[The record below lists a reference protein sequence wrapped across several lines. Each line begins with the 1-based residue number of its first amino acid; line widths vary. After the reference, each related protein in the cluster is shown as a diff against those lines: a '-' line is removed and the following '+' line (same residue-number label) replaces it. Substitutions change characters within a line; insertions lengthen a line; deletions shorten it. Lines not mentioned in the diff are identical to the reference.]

1 MYVIMEE
8 NMDTT
13 LIIMAAGIGSR
24 FGTGIKQ
31 LAKMA
36 PNGEIIM
43 DYSIHDAIAAG
54 FRKIIFVI
62 RHDIE
67 QDFREVI
74 GNRIEQQTA
83 HLGVSFHYAFQELED
98 LPAGYSLP
106 KGRSKPWGTGQAV
119 LCCREILDGPFAVIN
134 ADDYYG
140 RDAFQKIYDFLST
153 HEDDDKFRYTMVG
166 YQLEN
171 TLTENGHVARGVCT
185 TNEAGELVKVE
196 ERTRIE
202 KKGDGAAYTEDE
214 GATWTD
220 LPKGSIVSMNM
231 WGFTAS
237 ILQEIKNG
245 FASFLEEGLKTNPLK
260 CEYFLPTVVSN
271 LLEED
276 RATVSVLTSA
286 DKWYGVTYK
295 EDKPV
300 VVAAIK
306 QMKENGL
313 YPEKLW
319 GEE

>member
-1 MYVIMEE
+1 MIKIAVDAMGGDNAPSEIVKGAVEAVSE
-8 NMDTT
+8 RPDITVCLT
-13 LIIMAAGIGSR
+13 GQEDII
-24 FGTGIKQ
+24 KKE
-31 LAKMA
+31 LEK
-36 PNGEIIM
+36 
-43 DYSIHDAIAAG
+43 
-54 FRKIIFVI
+54 
-62 RHDIE
+62 
-67 QDFREVI
+67 DFREKI
-74 GNRIEQQTA
+74 GNKIEKYMEVA
-83 HLGVSFHYAFQELED
+83 YIYQELSNIPEGYT
-98 LPAGYSLP
+98 LPEN
-106 KGRSKPWGTGQAV
+106 RVKPWGTAHAV
-119 LCCREILDGPFAVIN
+119 FSCIDEIDGPFAVIN

-140 RDAFQKIYDFLST
+140 RDAFQKIYDYLST

-185 TNEAGELVKVE
+185 MNEAGELVSVV

-214 GATWTD
+214 GETWTE

-245 FASFLEEGLKTNPLK
+245 FTAFLDEGLKTNPLK

-271 LLEED
+271 LLAED
-276 RATVSVLTSA
+276 RATVAVLTSA

-300 VVAAIK
+300 VVNAIK
-306 QMKENGL
+306 NMKESGL
-313 YPEKLW
+313 YPENLW
-319 GEE
+319 GEK

>member
-1 MYVIMEE
+1 M
-8 NMDTT
+8 
-13 LIIMAAGIGSR
+13 
-24 FGTGIKQ
+24 TGVQ
-31 LAKMA
+31 TCAL
-36 PNGEIIM
+36 P
-43 DYSIHDAIAAG
+43 
-54 FRKIIFVI
+54 IF
-62 RHDIE
+62 
-67 QDFREVI
+67 
-74 GNRIEQQTA
+74 
-83 HLGVSFHYAFQELED
+83 
-98 LPAGYSLP
+98 
-106 KGRSKPWGTGQAV
+106 
-119 LCCREILDGPFAVIN
+119 DGPFAVIN

-140 RDAFQKIYDFLST
+140 RDAFQKIYDYLST

-185 TNEAGELVKVE
+185 MNEAGELVSVV

-214 GATWTD
+214 GETWTE

-245 FASFLEEGLKTNPLK
+245 FTAFLDEGLKTNPLK

-271 LLEED
+271 LLAED
-276 RATVSVLTSA
+276 RATVAVLTSA

-300 VVAAIK
+300 VVNAIK
-306 QMKENGL
+306 NMKESGL
-313 YPEKLW
+313 YPENLW
-319 GEE
+319 GEK